1 MIQFKTPQGWSI
13 PIKEYD
19 KIQNKNLKEIKFH
32 NRQIKD
38 FDKLTAYYPEIQFKN
53 VARTNADGT
62 IDLIID
68 SSVAMELNSGF
79 LPKRYYKAVRI
90 KKNKSLLGGDKWEY
104 IEMWQVREKEI
115 VDSFD
120 QSLAI
125 PTVEEVLEML
135 IKKRINY
142 FGKVEPSIIK

>member
-1 MIQFKTPQGWSI
+1 
-13 PIKEYD
+13 
-19 KIQNKNLKEIKFH
+19 
-32 NRQIKD
+32 
-38 FDKLTAYYPEIQFKN
+38 
-53 VARTNADGT
+53 
-62 IDLIID
+62 
-68 SSVAMELNSGF
+68 MELNSGF

-125 PTVEEVLEML
+125 STVEEVLEML